1 MAKKHL
7 LAALEFG
14 PMKLW
19 RVEKSKLV
27 EVTEDFG
34 LEKSHGFWQ
43 TVYPMIDKN
52 GNLNAFVAGNLGTNT
67 FFKTSEEKPLC
78 IYSNDFDENGEHD
91 AILCAYFGEKSY
103 PLVSRDRLLHQMTTL
118 RKKYLRYNHFANQT
132 IEDIFPS
139 DKVKNAKQ
147 FPIYVQETSIFEL
160 KAGKFVRSALPV
172 ESQLSQVR
180 GIEGYTDAKGL
191 FHIITV
197 GNFWETDF
205 DYGKYDA
212 SVGAIHTYMNG
223 KWKTLKHTGL
233 AADGN
238 IRRVAHIISQGK
250 TAFVVAGNNEAPF
263 IYTVK

>member
-1 MAKKHL
+1 
-7 LAALEFG
+7 
-14 PMKLW
+14 MKLW